1 MRLKN
6 FILIA
11 LLQLVTNNLSAQD
24 SLFVSLDS
32 CRAMALTNNT
42 QLQIRKERIKS
53 ASYNKKESFAAYLP
67 AIDFAGGYVY
77 NQKELAIFGSDQL
90 LPTKTFNP
98 ETGKYEFN
106 IAKNPINGEPIK
118 APNGQYIPE
127 TIALIPKEAMTYDI
141 HNLFFGAVTVTQ
153 PIYMGGKIMAM
164 NRITQYAETLAKTL
178 HDADAENIIFA
189 VDASYWQIIS
199 LSAKLNLS
207 KSYVNLLDTLMH
219 NVQAMY
225 NEGIAT
231 KSDILSVKVK
241 LNQAQVDLVKVENGL
256 SLSRMALAQ
265 LCGLP
270 ANTYMKLADEEQS
283 YSKPIAPVASNYNMN
298 EIFARRKDIKALELG
313 IKIQEQKQRIALS
326 SMLPNIAVTGSYSF
340 SNPNMYDGFRKRF
353 DGAFSIGATIT
364 IPIWH
369 WGGNYNKYQAAKTEV
384 NISRLTLADAQE
396 KIELQVSQASFK
408 THEAI
413 KTYQLTVLNLEHANE
428 NLRMAQA
435 GFKEGVLSTDNVME
449 AQTAWLKAYSENIDA
464 EIDVQLCDVY
474 LSKALGILY

>member
-1 MRLKN
+1 
-6 FILIA
+6 
-11 LLQLVTNNLSAQD
+11 
-24 SLFVSLDS
+24 
-32 CRAMALTNNT
+32 
-42 QLQIRKERIKS
+42 
-53 ASYNKKESFAAYLP
+53 
-67 AIDFAGGYVY
+67 
-77 NQKELAIFGSDQL
+77 
-90 LPTKTFNP
+90 
-98 ETGKYEFN
+98 
-106 IAKNPINGEPIK
+106 
-118 APNGQYIPE
+118 
-127 TIALIPKEAMTYDI
+127 
-141 HNLFFGAVTVTQ
+141 
-153 PIYMGGKIMAM
+153 MAM

-270 ANTYMKLADEEQS
+270 VNTYMKLADEGQS
-283 YSKPIAPVASNYNMN
+283 YTKPIAPVASNYNMN

-313 IKIQEQKQRIALS
+313 IKIQEQKRRIALS

-435 GFKEGVLSTDNVME
+435 GFKEGVLSIDNVME

-464 EIDVQLCDVY
+464 GIDVQLCDVY